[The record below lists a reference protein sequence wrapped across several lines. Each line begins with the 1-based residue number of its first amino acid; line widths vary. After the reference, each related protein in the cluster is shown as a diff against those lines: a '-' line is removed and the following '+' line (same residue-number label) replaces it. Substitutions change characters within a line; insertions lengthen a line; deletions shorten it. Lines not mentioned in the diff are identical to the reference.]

1 MIDPP
6 RVVSGQ
12 RQMKNGEV
20 FAARNRDGLV
30 EIG

>member
-20 FAARNRDGLV
+20 FAGRNSD
-30 EIG
+30 

>member
-12 RQMKNGEV
+12 RQMKNGEA
-20 FAARNRDGLV
+20 FAGRNSD
-30 EIG
+30 

>member
-12 RQMKNGEV
+12 RQVKNGEV
-20 FAARNRDGLV
+20 FAGRNSD
-30 EIG
+30 